1 MCVILFFATT
11 GVENMSFNP
20 IEFSCELFYVLY
32 SVCMKGK
39 QIQLDLD
46 YHNKFIFHKA
56 FNDVNWL
63 MFQIEL
69 YILRFQGSGGS

>member
-1 MCVILFFATT
+1 MLFNQ
-11 GVENMSFNP
+11 V
-20 IEFSCELFYVLY
+20 EFSCELINILY
-32 SVCMKGK
+32 IVCMKGK

-46 YHNKFIFHKA
+46 YFNKSIFNKA

-69 YILRFQGSGGS
+69 YIFRFQGSGGS

>member
-1 MCVILFFATT
+1 
-11 GVENMSFNP
+11 
-20 IEFSCELFYVLY
+20 
-32 SVCMKGK
+32 MKGK

-46 YHNKFIFHKA
+46 YFNKSIFNKA

-69 YILRFQGSGGS
+69 YIFRFQGSGGS